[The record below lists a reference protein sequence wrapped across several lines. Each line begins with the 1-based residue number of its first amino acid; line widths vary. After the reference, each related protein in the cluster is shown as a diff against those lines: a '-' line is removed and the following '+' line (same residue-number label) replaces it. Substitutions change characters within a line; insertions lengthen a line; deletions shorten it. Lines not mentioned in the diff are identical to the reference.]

1 MASDEIFS
9 FNFEIF
15 NIPIF
20 NLELIDDVFSRPSFE
35 EDDYGE
41 DDVLSNEEWDT
52 LTLAEE
58 KRLDDLES
66 NKISQSFAPMR
77 DSRITWDELS
87 KFADS
92 NTPQIAKI
100 ARERIAEIE
109 ESMKEGGLNFLDIVD
124 MKFERPTITEDIG
137 GREFTRPIGG
147 GGGGA
152 PRRQLSYDDLI
163 EAGYDVDDDL
173 DYYAEN
179 FTSDQWQGI
188 RLGYLNVRDEAIL
201 MWEDETG
208 LDYNDFQRG
217 MYDEE
222 DDY

>member
-15 NIPIF
+15 DIPIF
-20 NLELIDDVFSRPSFE
+20 KVELIDDIFSRPSLE
-35 EDDYGE
+35 VE
-41 DDVLSNEEWDT
+41 DDVLSDEEWET
-52 LTLAEE
+52 LALAEE
-58 KRLDDLES
+58 KRLEELES
-66 NKISQSFAPMR
+66 DRISQSFAPRR
-77 DSRITWDELS
+77 DDRITWDELS

-92 NTPQIAKI
+92 NTPQIAEI

-137 GREFTRPIGG
+137 GQEFTRPIGG

-152 PRRQLSYDDLI
+152 SRRQQTYDELTDI
-163 EAGYDVDDDL
+163 DYDVDREIMD
-173 DYYAEN
+173 YAEN
-179 FTSDQWQGI
+179 FSSDAWQRI
-188 RLGYLNVRDEAIL
+188 RLGGSSVREEAIEI
-201 MWEDETG
+201 WERQTG
-208 LDYNDFQRG
+208 LDYEEWKQSV
-217 MYDEE
+217 YEEE

>member
-9 FNFEIF
+9 FNFEMF
-15 NIPIF
+15 DIPIF
-20 NLELIDDVFSRPSFE
+20 NLELIDDIFSRPSLE
-35 EDDYGE
+35 VEDDYGE
-41 DDVLSNEEWDT
+41 DDILSDEEWET
-52 LTLAEE
+52 LALAEE
-58 KRLDDLES
+58 KRMAEEQARKDD
-66 NKISQSFAPMR
+66 
-77 DSRITWDELS
+77 RITWDELS

-92 NTPQIAKI
+92 NTPQIAEI

-109 ESMKEGGLNFLDIVD
+109 EMMKEGDLNFLDIVD

-137 GREFTRPIGG
+137 GQEFTRPIGG

-152 PRRQLSYDDLI
+152 SRRQQSYDDLT
-163 EAGYDVDDDL
+163 ESGYDVEYDL

-179 FTSDQWQGI
+179 FSSDQWQNIKFRGSTI
-188 RLGYLNVRDEAIL
+188 EKEAIE

-208 LDYNDFQRG
+208 LDYYDFKSG
-217 MYDEE
+217 VYDEE

>member
-9 FNFEIF
+9 FNFEMF
-15 NIPIF
+15 DIPIF
-20 NLELIDDVFSRPSFE
+20 NLELIDDIFSRPSLE
-35 EDDYGE
+35 VEDDYGE
-41 DDVLSNEEWDT
+41 DDILSDEEWET
-52 LTLAEE
+52 LALAEE
-58 KRLDDLES
+58 KRMAEEQARKDD
-66 NKISQSFAPMR
+66 
-77 DSRITWDELS
+77 RITWDELS

-92 NTPQIAKI
+92 NTPQIAEI

-109 ESMKEGGLNFLDIVD
+109 EMMKEGDLNFLDIVD

-152 PRRQLSYDDLI
+152 SRRQQSYDDLT
-163 EAGYDVDDDL
+163 ESGYDVEYDL

-179 FTSDQWQGI
+179 FSSDQWQNIKFRGSTI
-188 RLGYLNVRDEAIL
+188 EKEAIE

-208 LDYNDFQRG
+208 LDYYDFKSG
-217 MYDEE
+217 VYDEE

>member
-9 FNFEIF
+9 FNFEMF
-15 NIPIF
+15 DIPIF
-20 NLELIDDVFSRPSFE
+20 NLELIDDIFSRPSLE
-35 EDDYGE
+35 VEDDYGE
-41 DDVLSNEEWDT
+41 DDILSDEEWET
-52 LTLAEE
+52 LALAEE
-58 KRLDDLES
+58 KRMAEEQARKDD
-66 NKISQSFAPMR
+66 
-77 DSRITWDELS
+77 RITWDELS

-92 NTPQIAKI
+92 NTPQIAEI

-109 ESMKEGGLNFLDIVD
+109 EMMKEGDLNFLDIVD

-152 PRRQLSYDDLI
+152 SRRQQSYNDLT
-163 EAGYDVDDDL
+163 ESGYDVEYDL

-179 FTSDQWQGI
+179 FSSDQWQNIKFRGSTI
-188 RLGYLNVRDEAIL
+188 EKEAIE

-208 LDYNDFQRG
+208 LDYYDFKSG
-217 MYDEE
+217 VYDEE